1 MLKKYLK
8 LKDFDHACLKLTLF
22 YVVIIMFLSI
32 GFSGVFY
39 RISSAEIDRGL
50 GRQIGAFRDIPLGD
64 MMPRRLQEL
73 DNLRLQQI
81 DESSG
86 HIRTNLIYLN
96 LVILVLSSFG
106 SYYFARITLKPIE
119 ESMEAQKRFSADA
132 SHELRTP
139 LTAMKTE
146 IEVALR
152 DKKLSLAD
160 AKAMLESNLE
170 ETEKLEGLSNA
181 LLKLAKNGHTP
192 ADFQK
197 IDLAEAI
204 GEAYEKVE
212 KLAQRKSI
220 RFENHL
226 KEIFILADKE
236 SITELFVIILDNAI
250 KYSPP
255 KSSVRILM
263 EKDDEKAIAR
273 IKDEGA
279 GIAKKDLPY
288 IFDRFYRA
296 DRSRNKDRVDG
307 FGLGLSIAKQI
318 IDLHKGSITVK
329 STLGEGSEFS
339 III

>member
-8 LKDFDHACLKLTLF
+8 LRDFDHACLKLTLF
-22 YVVIIMFLSI
+22 YVAIIMFLSI

-73 DNLRLQQI
+73 DNLRLKQI
-81 DESSG
+81 DESTG

-96 LVILVLSSFG
+96 LVILILSSFG
-106 SYYFARITLKPIE
+106 SYYFARMTLRPIE

-139 LTAMKTE
+139 LTAMKAE

-152 DKKLSLAD
+152 DKKLSLTD
-160 AKAMLESNLE
+160 AKAMLASNLE

-181 LLKLAKNGHTP
+181 LLMLAKNEHAPSTSK
-192 ADFQK
+192 K
-197 IDLAEAI
+197 IDLARVI
-204 GEAYEKVE
+204 VEAYEKVE

-220 RFENHL
+220 QFENHL
-226 KEIFILADKE
+226 EEIFVRGDRE
-236 SITELFVIILDNAI
+236 SLTELFVIVLDNAI

-255 KSSVRILM
+255 KSRVYISM
-263 EKDDEKAIAR
+263 EKVEERAVVK
-273 IKDEGA
+273 IKDEGT

-288 IFDRFYRA
+288 IFERFYRA
-296 DRSRNKDRVDG
+296 DSSRSKDKVGG
-307 FGLGLSIAKQI
+307 FGLGLSIASQI
-318 IDLHKGSITVK
+318 VDLHHGSITAK
-329 STLGEGSEFS
+329 STPGHGSEFS
-339 III
+339 IVL